1 MLERM
6 YMKETITYKNRV
18 GVNTKDVLRGIK
30 PDDQHWLK
38 TVMLGYLCL
47 EFTDPRP
54 EFKAWFNQTNEHL
67 PKQPLMNNRHNTPK
81 SFAEGILSKLE
92 QDPKRRDLSP
102 RQCEGIESLS
112 KMMNGIYD
120 TPKIVFEQQG
130 VPKSSIP
137 DFTKLF
143 KNAHAK

>member
-6 YMKETITYKNRV
+6 DMNKQIITYRNRV
-18 GVNTKDVLRGIK
+18 GVNTKDVLRTIK
-30 PDDQHWLK
+30 PEDQHWLK

-47 EFTDPRP
+47 ESVDPRP

-102 RQCEGIESLS
+102 KQCEGIESLT

-120 TPKIVFEQQG
+120 TPKIVFEEQG
-130 VPKSSIP
+130 VAKTTIP

-143 KNAHAK
+143 RKTA